1 MLVPAEPCSFSL
13 PHILTSKHKTAANGI
28 FPIPDPAKVT
38 CSFVS
43 TEIRS
48 EDPLGPF
55 GVLGAFT
62 INGVMSVF
70 SMLDNVSG
78 CGVDS
83 SLIVFKW
90 FFCDDVVTAATVV

>member
-1 MLVPAEPCSFSL
+1 LIIWLFSIDKFPFLKKGDYLLVPAEPCSFSL

-48 EDPLGPF
+48 EDP
-55 GVLGAFT
+55 
-62 INGVMSVF
+62 
-70 SMLDNVSG
+70 
-78 CGVDS
+78 
-83 SLIVFKW
+83 
-90 FFCDDVVTAATVV
+90 